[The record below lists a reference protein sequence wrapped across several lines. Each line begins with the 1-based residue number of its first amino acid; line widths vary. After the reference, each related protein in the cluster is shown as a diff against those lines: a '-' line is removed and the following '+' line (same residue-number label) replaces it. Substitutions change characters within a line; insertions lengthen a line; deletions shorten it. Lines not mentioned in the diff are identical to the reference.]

1 MKHIRY
7 ARHNTSTL
15 TCGCTQ
21 DKTGLL
27 GESLDVSHPSAL
39 PKLLHMLT
47 LPLCFCHLTSSFV
60 PVTITTTTRGS
71 RHWAGL
77 HVDLPLFEND
87 PSLRCCSDSL
97 FCAVTALWLMTHH
110 LMCLNLLV
118 VFWCLCWFWMCGPPP
133 SHMIGSTCCT
143 PSTAS
148 CLTSRAPWL
157 EWHPFLALQSRGDNL
172 GDWKWQMSGQLYSQG
187 GWCLQPAS
195 SPLCLSLL
203 CQTVVSISVYSLWT
217 STEALVRLPRDWARP
232 IFKHTNYF
240 RYNNQ
245 MKQKLIAN

>member
-118 VFWCLCWFWMCGPPP
+118 VLWCLCWFWMCGPPP
-133 SHMIGSTCCT
+133 RT
-143 PSTAS
+143 
-148 CLTSRAPWL
+148 WL
-157 EWHPFLALQSRGDNL
+157 DPLAALHLLLPVWHPVHP
-172 GDWKWQMSGQLYSQG
+172 DWSGTRSWPSNPEETIWG
-187 GWCLQPAS
+187 TGNDKCLAS
-195 SPLCLSLL
+195 STVRAADVFSLPARRCASRCYARLL
-203 CQTVVSISVYSLWT
+203 CQLVFIPCEL
-217 STEALVRLPRDWARP
+217 ALRHSSDYLGTGPGLFLNTP
-232 IFKHTNYF
+232 IIFATTIRWSKS
-240 RYNNQ
+240 
-245 MKQKLIAN
+245 

>member
-1 MKHIRY
+1 M
-7 ARHNTSTL
+7 
-15 TCGCTQ
+15 
-21 DKTGLL
+21 TGLL

-118 VFWCLCWFWMCGPPP
+118 VLWCLCWFWMCGPPLAHDWIHLLHSIYCFLSDIP
-133 SHMIGSTCCT
+133 CTLIGV
-143 PSTAS
+143 
-148 CLTSRAPWL
+148 APVLGPPIQRRQFGGL
-157 EWHPFLALQSRGDNL
+157 EMTNVWPALQSGRL
-172 GDWKWQMSGQLYSQG
+172 MSSACQL
-187 GWCLQPAS
+187 AAV
-195 SPLCLSLL
+195 PL
-203 CQTVVSISVYSLWT
+203 VVMPDCCV
-217 STEALVRLPRDWARP
+217 
-232 IFKHTNYF
+232 N
-240 RYNNQ
+240 
-245 MKQKLIAN
+245 

>member
-1 MKHIRY
+1 M
-7 ARHNTSTL
+7 
-15 TCGCTQ
+15 
-21 DKTGLL
+21 TGLL

-39 PKLLHMLT
+39 PKLFHMLT

-77 HVDLPLFEND
+77 HDWFTVIWKRSVPPLPF
-87 PSLRCCSDSL
+87 R
-97 FCAVTALWLMTHH
+97 
-110 LMCLNLLV
+110 LV
-118 VFWCLCWFWMCGPPP
+118 VLRSDGSLADDAPPHVFKPSRSVMMSMLILDVWPPP

>member
-1 MKHIRY
+1 MCLIHPPSQSSSICWLC
-7 ARHNTSTL
+7 HSVFVIWL
-15 TCGCTQ
+15 PPLFPSP
-21 DKTGLL
+21 LL
-27 GESLDVSHPSAL
+27 RPPGGADIELVY
-39 PKLLHMLT
+39 M
-47 LPLCFCHLTSSFV
+47 
-60 PVTITTTTRGS
+60 I
-71 RHWAGL
+71 
-77 HVDLPLFEND
+77 DLPLFEND
-87 PSLRCCSDSL
+87 PSLRCRSDSL

>member
-1 MKHIRY
+1 M
-7 ARHNTSTL
+7 
-15 TCGCTQ
+15 
-21 DKTGLL
+21 TGLL

-39 PKLLHMLT
+39 PKLFHMLT

-118 VFWCLCWFWMCGPPP
+118 VLWCLCWFWMCGPPLAHDWIHLLHSIYCFLSDIP
-133 SHMIGSTCCT
+133 CTLIGV
-143 PSTAS
+143 
-148 CLTSRAPWL
+148 APVLGPPIQRRQFGGL
-157 EWHPFLALQSRGDNL
+157 EMTNVWPALQSGRL
-172 GDWKWQMSGQLYSQG
+172 MSSACQL
-187 GWCLQPAS
+187 AAV
-195 SPLCLSLL
+195 PL
-203 CQTVVSISVYSLWT
+203 VVMPDCCV
-217 STEALVRLPRDWARP
+217 
-232 IFKHTNYF
+232 N
-240 RYNNQ
+240 
-245 MKQKLIAN
+245 